1 MLIYEEDVAG
11 DEDNDD
17 NDTKNNK
24 NNWKMIG

>member
-1 MLIYEEDVAG
+1 MLIYEEGMAG